1 MSAGFERPLVLVLG
15 AAALILGTLLFRRSR
30 DALTLD
36 IPLGPPGGIPF
47 KPPFGIELLTR
58 LLLVLDFSALALLFT
73 AAAGPRLIST
83 DMVWLNRGADILFV
97 LDISP
102 SMAGIDMDGRSRF
115 DAARELVREFARSR
129 PSDAIGLVGVGNEA
143 SLLVP
148 PTVDRGVLFSRLE
161 GLRIGELG
169 DGTALGMGLAVAALH
184 IRPGAAA
191 GDATGDATGDASG
204 TGEDRSRKA
213 TVLITDGENNAGTI
227 HPETAAALLRE
238 LGVSLWVIGVG
249 STGEVPIDY
258 VDPFSR
264 MRRTGVFDSRF
275 DPEKLRSIARA
286 GEGTFIA
293 APSGQAFAGAFAR
306 VNQGE
311 LVIRRSG
318 TLTREQPFHRPLIL
332 LALLCIC
339 LSRFIRR
346 FVLGAL
352 L

>member
-15 AAALILGTLLFRRSR
+15 AAALILGAVLFRRSR

-36 IPLGPPGGIPF
+36 MPLGPPGGIPF

-58 LLLVLDFSALALLFT
+58 LLLVLDFLALALLFT

-83 DMVWLNRGADILFV
+83 ETVWLNRGADILFV

-115 DAARELVREFARSR
+115 DAARELIRDFAQSR

-148 PTVDRGVLFSRLE
+148 PTVDRNVLFSRLE
-161 GLRIGELG
+161 GLHIGELG

-184 IRPGAAA
+184 IRSSGAF
-191 GDATGDATGDASG
+191 G
-204 TGEDRSRKA
+204 TGEDLPRKA
-213 TVLITDGENNAGTI
+213 VALITDGENNAGTI

-238 LGVSLWVIGVG
+238 MGVSLWIIGAG

-258 VDPFSR
+258 VDPYSR

-275 DPEKLRSIARA
+275 DPEKLRSIARV
-286 GEGTFIA
+286 GNGTFIA

-306 VNQGE
+306 LNQGE

-318 TLTREQPFHRPLIL
+318 TLSREQPFHRPLTI
-332 LALLCIC
+332 LALLLIC
-339 LSRFIRR
+339 LSRFVRR
-346 FVLGAL
+346 VILGAL